1 MLIRQSLR
9 NKLKALR
16 SFRKKRNAQ
25 VCGGGG
31 NRLTWA
37 ASQKRDTLH
46 SSVLSCDKAIESVT
60 EQIVEGWQLNDSALH
75 ISPPEQLVC
84 PDLFLNEAHYLGNLR
99 YRVWND
105 LGKITVFTSIILDP
119 NTAATCVKVLLICSQ
134 CPICATRHPSHCR
147 KGSSGRLESWPKAS
161 RKGPR
166 PNSAQLFLLSR
177 HGSHFLWNGDKK
189 SAFVPREKADCIT
202 ILYDG
207 LRKMLSFTDRKS
219 GFQLHVCSTKHIT
232 DQLFPFLAADE
243 SLKSQTKRIRLVSC
257 LGVEPTV
264 DGDDARFVLTS
275 RNPDGSVVRFQL
287 QTASVDTCKAWV
299 NDVVQI
305 LETQRNF
312 LNALQSPIEYQRRES
327 KSNSLGRSM
336 RPPLSA
342 TSSLRPHSSAS
353 IDRHKLPSLHSHNT
367 SLPALYLPSQTQG
380 SGLSD
385 TFAVREPTLVQP
397 CAADSHTVSLSHVQ
411 LGFTDQSSVQAV
423 SNGLYTPNSQSAQQ
437 RAGESCR
444 RGQLCDA
451 GTNVSGPSAG
461 RRPSNLAQLTEDEL

>member
-16 SFRKKRNAQ
+16 SFRKGERLLYSRYGERQAIIKKQRSRCESNITLAFQ
-25 VCGGGG
+25 AFHSYLQCEEEKMLKCVEEEA

-119 NTAATCVKVLLICSQ
+119 NTAATCVKVSPDLLSVSYL
-134 CPICATRHPSHCR
+134 RN
-147 KGSSGRLESWPKAS
+147 SSSEPLPQRIEWAPGVLASRAINPHDTLRFAVDVGDHEKFEIGFISAKAS

-243 SLKSQTKRIRLVSC
+243 SLKSQTKRIRLV
-257 LGVEPTV
+257 
-264 DGDDARFVLTS
+264 
-275 RNPDGSVVRFQL
+275 
-287 QTASVDTCKAWV
+287 
-299 NDVVQI
+299 
-305 LETQRNF
+305 
-312 LNALQSPIEYQRRES
+312 
-327 KSNSLGRSM
+327 
-336 RPPLSA
+336 
-342 TSSLRPHSSAS
+342 
-353 IDRHKLPSLHSHNT
+353 
-367 SLPALYLPSQTQG
+367 
-380 SGLSD
+380 
-385 TFAVREPTLVQP
+385 
-397 CAADSHTVSLSHVQ
+397 
-411 LGFTDQSSVQAV
+411 TD
-423 SNGLYTPNSQSAQQ
+423 
-437 RAGESCR
+437 
-444 RGQLCDA
+444 
-451 GTNVSGPSAG
+451 
-461 RRPSNLAQLTEDEL
+461 